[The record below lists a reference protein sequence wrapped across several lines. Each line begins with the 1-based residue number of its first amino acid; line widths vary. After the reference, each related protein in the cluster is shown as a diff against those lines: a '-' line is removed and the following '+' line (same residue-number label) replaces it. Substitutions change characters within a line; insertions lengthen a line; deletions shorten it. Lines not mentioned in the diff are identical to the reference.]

1 MEKPHSE
8 TINKSPQYHDDKQII
23 CAWKMIY
30 ILMDDVKNFMDEKYK
45 DKNEQISN
53 HDIEDVI
60 EYLNNALKNVMKNT
74 IEYKVK

>member
-1 MEKPHSE
+1 MEKQL
-8 TINKSPQYHDDKQII
+8 IR
-23 CAWKMIY
+23 AWKMIY

>member
-1 MEKPHSE
+1 MEKQL
-8 TINKSPQYHDDKQII
+8 IR
-23 CAWKMIY
+23 AWKMIY

-60 EYLNNALKNVMKNT
+60 EDLNNALKNVMKNT

>member
-1 MEKPHSE
+1 MEKQL
-8 TINKSPQYHDDKQII
+8 IR
-23 CAWKMIY
+23 AWKMIY

-74 IEYKVK
+74 IEYNAK

>member
-1 MEKPHSE
+1 MEKQLSE
-8 TINKSPQYHDDKQII
+8 AINKSPQHHDDKQIM

-60 EYLNNALKNVMKNT
+60 EYLNNALKNVMKST
-74 IEYKVK
+74 IEYNVK

>member
-1 MEKPHSE
+1 MEKQQSE
-8 TINKSPQYHDDKQII
+8 AINKSPQYHDDKQII
-23 CAWKMIY
+23 YAWKMIY
-30 ILMDDVKNFMDEKYK
+30 ILMDDVKNFMDEIYK

>member
-1 MEKPHSE
+1 MEKQHSE
-8 TINKSPQYHDDKQII
+8 AINKWPQYYDSKQII
-23 CAWKMIY
+23 RAWKMIY

-60 EYLNNALKNVMKNT
+60 EYLNNALKNIMKNT